1 MLITNNY
8 LFYLKKVGNYEQT
21 FYVITQN
28 NGKNDMI
35 TQINSKNKNRD
46 KINTWI
52 SLFCLFNTRS
62 DNGAII
68 WS

>member
-46 KINTWI
+46 KINT
-52 SLFCLFNTRS
+52 
-62 DNGAII
+62 
-68 WS
+68 